1 MSCDTAKFNIT
12 KGLDN
17 TFVFTIKANNSTL
30 PMELVA
36 TDTFVADL
44 VPLDPLDTTTGL
56 SNVSLDLPSSDTAY
70 PTGKVTLTIPSAATT
85 NLVSDKGTKTDR
97 YYLRPTYKLIIN
109 CSTANN
115 GDFIAKVPEI
125 YVD

>member
-1 MSCDTAKFNIT
+1 MSCDVAKFTIT

-17 TFVFTIKANNSTL
+17 TFVFTIKADGSTL
-30 PMELVA
+30 PMTMTA
-36 TDTFVADL
+36 GDTFTATLVDLETGATPISEKPLTKDADL
-44 VPLDPLDTTTGL
+44 A
-56 SNVSLDLPSSDTAY
+56 S
-70 PTGKVTLTIPSAATT
+70 GKVTLVVTSAEAAGLT
-85 NLVSDKGTKTDR
+85 SERGSKTDR
-97 YYLRPTYKLIIN
+97 YYLRPTYKLIID